1 MGLCCGASQAR
12 RDRSADYEERR
23 KQELLEALG
32 EGYNGELDF
41 AESETA
47 SELPTPGRESYSGE
61 ETPSRSPSRSGTT
74 SRRSR
79 SRRNVMTP
87 RTSRTRRRS
96 RTGPSPFAPPG
107 RRRPGKGA
115 TGDSRDC
122 ASGQGRDGRRPR
134 ARGAARGG

>member
-47 SELPTPGRESYSGE
+47 SELPTPGRESFSGE
-61 ETPSRSPSRSGTT
+61 ETPNRSPSHSGTT
-74 SRRSR
+74 SRSSRAIEEASR
-79 SRRNVMTP
+79 SSRYTEITP
-87 RTSRTRRRS
+87 I
-96 RTGPSPFAPPG
+96 GLGPG
-107 RRRPGKGA
+107 R
-115 TGDSRDC
+115 
-122 ASGQGRDGRRPR
+122 GQCSSKCTSSKMYQYELLTP
-134 ARGAARGG
+134 ARNDIAGTLERM